1 MITGKHPNRGKRIL
15 AGIAAAFFLAV
26 SVWPGYVTAEKAE
39 TETVEET
46 ARKVTVDP
54 MGRSEGYAAVLYD
67 NTNGLPTSEANAIA
81 ESSEGFLWIGSYSGL
96 IRYDGN
102 TFERMDST
110 TGIASVVCLYVDS
123 KNRLWV
129 GTNDS
134 GVAVLDREEEYHFNK
149 AEGLKSATVRSI
161 TEDAEGNVYVA
172 TTHGLAVVDQ
182 NMKMHSIDELQI
194 NEEYVR
200 FLTTGVD
207 NVIYGLTMEGA
218 VFTMK
223 DGKLTGFY
231 EGAKIGISDVHAIY
245 ADPSNPG
252 FLYLGTKGSELYYG
266 KLDGGFNNPQRIDV
280 SPLTYVNQ
288 VKCFQDQLWVCADN
302 GIGIVEN
309 GRCQKL
315 ENIPL
320 VNSIEQV
327 TTDYQGNLWF
337 TSSRQGVMKIVP
349 DQFMDVFE
357 CYELDSQV
365 VNTTCFFEGRL
376 FIGTDDGLTVVDK
389 EKPLESLPLEK
400 AVTASGENL
409 DSMDLIEILKGR
421 RIRSIVRDG
430 EERLWFS
437 TYGAAGLLRYDHG
450 VVTMFSTKDGLP
462 SDRIRTVIE
471 SKDGTIMVACTGGIA
486 MIEGDRVT
494 EVYNEASGISNTE
507 ILTVAE
513 GKNGEVVVGTD
524 GDGIYVIRGKKCVH
538 VGTDEGLQSGVVMRI
553 KHDVSRGVYWVV
565 TSNSLAY
572 VTEDYQVTT
581 IRKFPYPNNFDII
594 ENEQGQIWVLSS
606 NGIYVVSSE
615 ELLKN
620 EDIHPVFYNRDNGLS
635 CVPTANSYSDL
646 TADGDLYVAG
656 STGVVRVNVD
666 KPFENVN
673 EFKIAVPYVEADGV
687 RIFPDESGSF
697 TIPAKV
703 SKLTI
708 YGHVFVY
715 TLMNPQVT
723 YYLDGFEKTATTV
736 SRSDFGEVSYTNLR
750 GGTYHFVI
758 RLKDSEGRGNRELS
772 VQIVKQKALHELWWF
787 QTSWLIL
794 VGIVIAL
801 IVVWYVRRK
810 TKALLKK
817 QEENKLLIR
826 EITEAFAM
834 TIDMKDRYTRGHSTR
849 VAEYT
854 AMLTKELGYD
864 EETVDNYYNIAL
876 LHDIGKI
883 GIPPEVLNKQGP
895 LTDQEFGVIKSHSAL
910 GYEALKKIRIMPELA
925 VGARSHHER
934 PDGKGYPQ
942 GLKGDEI
949 PRVAQIIA
957 VADTFDA
964 MYSDRPYRK
973 RMNFERAVSIIKEV
987 SGTQL
992 TPDVVEAFLRLVE
1005 KGEFRDPNDHG
1016 GGSMEDINN
1025 IHAKQ
1030 EKKEISS
1037 KN

>member
-1 MITGKHPNRGKRIL
+1 MITGKHPHWGKRLL
-15 AGIAAAFFLAV
+15 AGMAAFVLAL
-26 SVWPGYVTAEKAE
+26 SIWPGYVTADGAE
-39 TETVEET
+39 AETRTETV
-46 ARKVTVDP
+46 RKVTVDP

-67 NTNGLPTSEANAIA
+67 NTNGLPTSEANAIV
-81 ESSEGFLWIGSYSGL
+81 ETSEGFLWIGSYSGL

-172 TTHGLAVVDQ
+172 TTHGLAIVDQ

-200 FLTTGVD
+200 VLTTGVD
-207 NVIYGLTMEGA
+207 NVIYGLTIEGA

-231 EGAKIGISDVHAIY
+231 EGAKLGVDNIHAIY
-245 ADPSNPG
+245 PDPSNPG

-266 KLDGGFNNPQRIDV
+266 KLDGGFKNSQRIDV

-288 VKCFQDQLWVCADN
+288 IASFQDQLWVCADN

-357 CYELDSQV
+357 RYELDSQV
-365 VNTTCFFEGRL
+365 VNTTCYLDGQL
-376 FIGTDDGLTVVDK
+376 FIGTDGGLIVVDK
-389 EKPLESLPLEK
+389 EKPLESLPLKK

-409 DSMDLIEILKGR
+409 DSMDLIELLKGR
-421 RIRSIVRDG
+421 RIRSIVRDR

-450 VVTMFSTKDGLP
+450 VVTMFSMKDGLP

-513 GKNGEVVVGTD
+513 GQNGDVVVGTD
-524 GDGIYVIRGKKCVH
+524 GDGIYVIQGKKSVH
-538 VGTDEGLQSGVVMRI
+538 VGTEEGLQSGVVMRI
-553 KHDVSRGVYWVV
+553 KHDVSRNVFWVV

-606 NGIYVVSSE
+606 NGIYVVSAE

-620 EDIHPVFYNRDNGLS
+620 EEIHPVFYNRDNGLS

-646 TADGDLYVAG
+646 TEDGDLYVAG

-673 EFKIAVPYVEADGV
+673 DFKIAVPFVEADGV
-687 RIFPDESGSF
+687 KIFPDEEGAF

-703 SKLTI
+703 RKLTI
-708 YGHVFVY
+708 YGYVYVY

-723 YYLDGFEKTATTV
+723 YYLDGFEKTAATV
-736 SRSDFGEVSYTNLR
+736 SHSDFGEVSYTNLR

-772 VQIVKQKALHELWWF
+772 VLIVKQKALHELWWF
-787 QTSWLIL
+787 RTLCLIM

-801 IVVWYVRRK
+801 IVMQYVRRK

-864 EETVDNYYNIAL
+864 EETVDKYYNIAL

-910 GYEALKKIRIMPELA
+910 GYEALKKISIMPELA

-942 GLKGDEI
+942 GLKDEEI

-992 TPDVVEAFLRLVE
+992 TADVVDAFLRLVE

-1030 EKKEISS
+1030 EQKGVSS